1 MKLLT
6 ITLISS
12 SLIVAACGNENDETT
27 VPVETAETET
37 THEHDH
43 ESDAI
48 ELNAGQKWIVDDS
61 MMVHIRNME
70 TDVNEFT
77 GKTADEY
84 QLLATSL
91 QENIDLLTSN
101 CTMTGKAHDELHKW
115 LLPYID
121 TVDEFAAQTEVA
133 SYASQLDLIKNS
145 FTTFNQ
151 YFE

>member
-12 SLIVAACGNENDETT
+12 SLLFAACGNQNQETT

-37 THEHDH
+37 THDHDH
-43 ESDAI
+43 ESEAI
-48 ELNAGQKWIVDDS
+48 ELNEGQKWIVDDS

-70 TDVNEFT
+70 TDVNKFSGTTLE
-77 GKTADEY
+77 DY

-91 QENIDLLTSN
+91 QDNIDRLTSN

-121 TVDEFAAQTEVA
+121 TVDEFAAQTEKA
-133 SYASQLDLIKNS
+133 AYAGQLELIKIS
-145 FTTFNQ
+145 FTTFNH

>member
-12 SLIVAACGNENDETT
+12 SLLFAACGNQNQETT
-27 VPVETAETET
+27 VPVETAETEI

-43 ESDAI
+43 ESEAI
-48 ELNAGQKWIVDDS
+48 ELNEGQKWIVDDS

-70 TDVNEFT
+70 TDVNKFS
-77 GKTADEY
+77 GKTVDDY

-91 QENIDLLTSN
+91 QDNIDRLTSN

-121 TVDEFAAQTEVA
+121 TVDEFAAQTEQTA
-133 SYASQLDLIKNS
+133 YASQLELIKIS

>member
-1 MKLLT
+1 MKPLT

-12 SLIVAACGNENDETT
+12 SLLFAACGNQNQETT

-37 THEHDH
+37 THDHDH
-43 ESDAI
+43 ESEAI
-48 ELNAGQKWIVDDS
+48 ELNEGQKWIVDDS

-70 TDVNEFT
+70 TDVNKFSGT
-77 GKTADEY
+77 TLDDY

-91 QENIDLLTSN
+91 QDNIDRLTSN

-121 TVDEFAAQTEVA
+121 TVDEFAAQTETSA
-133 SYASQLDLIKNS
+133 YASQLESDQN
-145 FTTFNQ
+145 FFYN
-151 YFE
+151 F